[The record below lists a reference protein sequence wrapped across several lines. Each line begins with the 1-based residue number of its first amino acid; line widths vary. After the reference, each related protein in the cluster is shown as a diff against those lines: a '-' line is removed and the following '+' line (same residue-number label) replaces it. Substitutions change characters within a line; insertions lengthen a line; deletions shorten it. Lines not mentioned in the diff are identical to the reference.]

1 MEQIKT
7 IILNKKE
14 YKITETAYFLIHNY
28 MDYIEKNEIN
38 KDVLLDI
45 EIQISI
51 ILDMELDAKGKYKVV
66 EKKDIEE
73 VVSVL
78 KENRNIKYTAPRKNS
93 YKKSRRNTTNKKRRY
108 KTNGKGIKRVMSKN
122 ILGGVCAGI
131 GDWLNIDP
139 VLVRILFIIA
149 AFFFRGL
156 IIPVYI
162 ILWIV
167 IPSDKQILRV

>member
-14 YKITETAYFLIHNY
+14 YKITKTAFLLIHDY
-28 MDYIEKNEIN
+28 MNYIEKTEKN
-38 KDVLLDI
+38 KDILFDI
-45 EIQISI
+45 EIQVSI
-51 ILDMELDAKGKYKVV
+51 ILDMELETKGKYKVV
-66 EKKDIEE
+66 EKKDIKE
-73 VVSVL
+73 VISVL
-78 KENRNIKYTAPRKNS
+78 KENRNIKYSPPRRLT
-93 YKKSRRNTTNKKRRY
+93 YKKEKRKTNKNRRKQEFNGFKR
-108 KTNGKGIKRVMSKN
+108 IMSRK

-131 GDWLNIDP
+131 GNWLNIDP
-139 VLVRILFIIA
+139 VFVRILFIIA

-167 IPSDKQILRV
+167 IPSDKQILKV